1 MIRAESESLTKDGT
15 KVVYVSKEDILSFL
29 KEKKE
34 QGFSVLLMISG
45 VDYKDHLEVIYHL
58 LDPSTN
64 ERLIAKAKTD
74 GEIDSVTSLWYGAD
88 WHERETWDLVGI
100 KFNGHPNLT
109 RILLAEGWVGHPL
122 RKDYPMERKQY
133 VNLGESGED
142 NVSFDQREGY

>member
-1 MIRAESESLTKDGT
+1 
-15 KVVYVSKEDILSFL
+15 
-29 KEKKE
+29 
-34 QGFSVLLMISG
+34 MISG